1 MKYVDHF
8 PIKDIISSNFVCIYI
23 YICVCV
29 SRSNYNTAVLFIL
42 QFLFSL
48 DEINVIYLCNIYF
61 EVINDI
67 RVIDNKNNELYF
79 L

>member
-8 PIKDIISSNFVCIYI
+8 PIKDIISSNFVCIYM
-23 YICVCV
+23 CV

-42 QFLFSL
+42 QFRFSL